1 MIVSGR
7 HRAWNMPLIQEQ
19 QDRALNSYAALVR
32 VLLEM
37 GATAEES
44 RAVQQD
50 LARPLEPIRHI
61 LGLPRQGTAH
71 PVTNCAETGRSVLLE
86 KKERAPTMQKRQMPK
101 NSTQKGCLQRH
112 RSEEHT
118 SELQSLRH

>member
-86 KKERAPTMQKRQMPK
+86 KRLSAGIRKKWHSTRLSRFSEKR
-101 NSTQKGCLQRH
+101 RI
-112 RSEEHT
+112 
-118 SELQSLRH
+118 